1 MEKHVEKK
9 YRDKIVAAGGLCI
22 KLVAISFTGLPDRL
36 CLLPGAR
43 LWFAEFKFGKGQLS
57 DRQIAVKA
65 ILERLGFEVK
75 IISEVNVSE
84 EIEKI

>member
-9 YRDKIVAAGGLCI
+9 YRDKIVSAGGLCI

-36 CLLPGAR
+36 CLLPGAK
-43 LWFAEFKFGKGQLS
+43 LWFVEFKFRKGVLS
-57 DRQIAVKA
+57 PRQVAVKA

-75 IISEVNVSE
+75 IISDKNIDE
-84 EIEKI
+84 EISYI